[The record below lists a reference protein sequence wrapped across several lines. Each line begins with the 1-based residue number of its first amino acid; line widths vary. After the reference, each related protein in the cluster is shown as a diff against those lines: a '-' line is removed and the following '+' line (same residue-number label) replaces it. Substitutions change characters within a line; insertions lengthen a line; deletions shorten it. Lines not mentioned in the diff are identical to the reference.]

1 MVIVIL
7 AIMPWVGCVTKAPL
21 RGPVAK
27 PLVQTQ
33 PSKQDEAVAH
43 LEGVWENPKPGGHP
57 RQMIFGAGGQLTF
70 QGGLEFYNPGH
81 WDLNAD
87 RQELVLT
94 LPQAD
99 VDKLQVFQM
108 YLHDG
113 VKAFDPAH
121 KQITY
126 RFDDQTWTLN
136 IGGWMYSKADKAGV
150 QPEAEPVLK

>member
-1 MVIVIL
+1 MVMF
-7 AIMPWVGCVTKAPL
+7 AVGCGGKAPL
-21 RGPVAK
+21 HGPVATP
-27 PLVQTQ
+27 PLQ
-33 PSKQDEAVAH
+33 PSKQQEAETH
-43 LEGVWENPKPGGHP
+43 LQGTWENPKRGGPP
-57 RQMIFGAGGQLTF
+57 RQMIFGPGGQLTF

-81 WDLNAD
+81 WQVDAD
-87 RQELVLT
+87 RQELILT

-113 VKAFDPAH
+113 VKAFDPAR

-126 RFDDQTWTLN
+126 HFDDQTWTLN
-136 IGGWMYSKADKAGV
+136 IGGWVYSKADRAGV